1 MLSFTPISKL
11 DELQQHH
18 QLLETTRDLIYEELT
33 NNVPKTIPQ
42 SIVQEARVSSA
53 LKRQTERAKNIAR
66 IYQDENNDIKKLIQR
81 VDCPDI
87 FSHFYKDLEQIR
99 QRHGDAP
106 AIAIS
111 LSTIKEKLK
120 DEIFQENV
128 TIKNQEGSFTSS
140 NLNLFS
146 GEEHRGRFIDM
157 ITVHREYLNLTIS
170 KSTTAK
176 PVSYVEYLENA
187 FFATSLEQAK
197 LQTRN
202 NRAYQRY
209 VNNLLACLKQYIRRI
224 QPIHS
229 VEILHN
235 ATSRSTT
242 KVLMKDSN
250 SIDDSNTIPK
260 LSTFKSVEELEKID
274 GNVLKQ
280 MLHRKKMKQ
289 GGTIK
294 ERAER
299 LWFVKDMKDDEI
311 PKKFIAKIRK
321 KRKKENGNNNSSNAI
336 SNSSNKSTLTDH
348 TLDKEFL
355 IQLLAQFILDRL
367 HSTVQFLRRKQT
379 RSYTEVLKD
388 LEEEEMR
395 DAMMT
400 ELNNG
405 TANNEKDEDED
416 AIVYNPKNVPLGFD
430 GKPIPYWMYKLH
442 GFDKHFTCQI
452 CGNETYT
459 GPKIFEKH
467 FSEGRHSMG
476 MATLNIP
483 NTKEY
488 YGLTKIEEVV
498 ALHKKLTSMNEKQIA
513 WNNEEDEEFE
523 DSDGNVMSKETYEN
537 LKRNGLL

>member
-1 MLSFTPISKL
+1 MLSSTPISKL

-18 QLLETTRDLIYEELT
+18 QLLETTRDLIYEELA
-33 NNVPKTIPQ
+33 NNLPKTIPQ
-42 SIVQEARVSSA
+42 SIVQEARISSA
-53 LKRQTERAKNIAR
+53 LKRQAERAQTIAR
-66 IYQDENNDIKKLIQR
+66 IYQDENDDIKKLIQR
-81 VDCPDI
+81 VDCPGM
-87 FSHFYKDLEQIR
+87 FSNFYKDLEQIR
-99 QRHGDAP
+99 KRHGDTP
-106 AIAIS
+106 TIAIS
-111 LSTIKEKLK
+111 SSTIKEKLK

-128 TIKNQEGSFTSS
+128 TIKNQKGSFTSS
-140 NLNLFS
+140 NVNVFS

-157 ITVHREYLNLTIS
+157 ITLHQEYLNLIVS
-170 KSTTAK
+170 KSTATTAK

-187 FFATSLEQAK
+187 FFATSLEKAK

-202 NRAYQRY
+202 NRPYQRY

-224 QPIHS
+224 HPIHS
-229 VEILHN
+229 IEMLRN
-235 ATSRSTT
+235 ATSKSTT
-242 KVLMKDSN
+242 KKILMKNSN

-289 GGTIK
+289 GGTVK

-311 PKKFIAKIRK
+311 PKKLIAKSRK
-321 KRKKENGNNNSSNAI
+321 KRTKENGHNNSNG
-336 SNSSNKSTLTDH
+336 SNKSTPADH

-379 RSYTEVLKD
+379 RSYTEILKE
-388 LEEEEMR
+388 LEEEERR

-400 ELNNG
+400 ELNNSA
-405 TANNEKDEDED
+405 ANNEKDDDED

-442 GFDKHFTCQI
+442 GLDKHFTCEI
-452 CGNETYT
+452 CGNETYS

-476 MATLNIP
+476 MATLNLP

-498 ALHKKLTSMNEKQIA
+498 ALHKKLTALNEKKIA

-523 DSDGNVMSKETYEN
+523 DSEGNVMSKETYEN